1 MASSFGRYTKRY
13 IKPAAAVATGALS
26 AALFNTGS
34 SKENDKVE
42 DKRGSISSLPTS
54 GLNLLCNNSS
64 ISSSYSW
71 ISHSQLFSL
80 NKNNVTLCD
89 AVADPAVKKTA
100 PYKPSDPA
108 EPVAD
113 NAGNDDNNKTNKPKG
128 GMWGEEED
136 GLFHG
141 LFPRRQLWRPHL
153 EYPLWDSN
161 WDGRQP
167 PPVESDDKDESARL
181 TAQRDRQIRKNGVT
195 RHVIL
200 IRHGQYDETFKVCQ
214 LFCQIFTLYYTTY
227 RDVHSCLNTHNTGRR
242 KTPSDS
248 TWA

>member
-1 MASSFGRYTKRY
+1 MSSEQSKIHYFECVECNAPKDTMASSFGRYTTRC
-13 IKPAAAVATGALS
+13 IKPTAAVVTGALS
-26 AALFNTGS
+26 AALFNNTGS
-34 SKENDKVE
+34 STENDKVE
-42 DKRGSISSLPTS
+42 DKRSTVSSLPTS
-54 GLNLLCNNSS
+54 GLNLLRNNSS

-71 ISHSQLFSL
+71 ISHSQFSL
-80 NKNNVTLCD
+80 NKQNVTLCE
-89 AVADPAVKKTA
+89 AAPAPVEKKTA
-100 PYKPSDPA
+100 PYKPSDP
-108 EPVAD
+108 
-113 NAGNDDNNKTNKPKG
+113 GNDENNKTNKPKG

-214 LFCQIFTLYYTTY
+214 QFYQI
-227 RDVHSCLNTHNTGRR
+227 S
-242 KTPSDS
+242 
-248 TWA
+248 

>member
-1 MASSFGRYTKRY
+1 MASSFGRYTTRC
-13 IKPAAAVATGALS
+13 IKPTAAVATGALS
-26 AALFNTGS
+26 AAFFNTGS
-34 SKENDKVE
+34 STDNDKVE
-42 DKRGSISSLPTS
+42 DKCSTVSSLPTS
-54 GLNLLCNNSS
+54 GLNLLRNISS

-71 ISHSQLFSL
+71 ISHSQFSL
-80 NKNNVTLCD
+80 NKSNVTLCE
-89 AVADPAVKKTA
+89 AAADPAVKKTA

-113 NAGNDDNNKTNKPKG
+113 NVGNDENNKTNKPKG
-128 GMWGEEED
+128 GMFGEEEEE

-195 RHVIL
+195 RHVIM

-214 LFCQIFTLYYTTY
+214 QFCQILLYITI
-227 RDVHSCLNTHNTGRR
+227 SCALTFNTQTTGR
-242 KTPSDS
+242 
-248 TWA
+248 

>member
-214 LFCQIFTLYYTTY
+214 LFFCQIFTLYYTTY
-227 RDVHSCLNTHNTGRR
+227 RGVHSLT
-242 KTPSDS
+242 S
-248 TWA
+248 

>member
-1 MASSFGRYTKRY
+1 MASSFGRYTTRC
-13 IKPAAAVATGALS
+13 IKPTAAVVTGALS

-34 SKENDKVE
+34 STENDKVE
-42 DKRGSISSLPTS
+42 DKRGSTVSYLPTS
-54 GLNLLCNNSS
+54 GLNLLS

-71 ISHSQLFSL
+71 ISHSQFSL
-80 NKNNVTLCD
+80 NKNNVTLCE
-89 AVADPAVKKTA
+89 AAPAPAVKKA
-100 PYKPSDPA
+100 AAYKPSDPA

-113 NAGNDDNNKTNKPKG
+113 VGNDENNKTNKPKG

-167 PPVESDDKDESARL
+167 PHVVSDDKDESARL

-214 LFCQIFTLYYTTY
+214 QF
-227 RDVHSCLNTHNTGRR
+227 
-242 KTPSDS
+242 
-248 TWA
+248 